1 MASSKRGARLTAAGP
16 SPAESTA
23 ETLPPRRRRAAPRA
37 FDRTWSRDLDALV
50 AGLLATRDTEATLR
64 GVASFVA
71 RHLGAHR
78 CSVIL
83 TRPELGVGHIVTS
96 LEDRTIRNL
105 RIRLDAYPEVLAA
118 VEQRAPVCIGRDEPS
133 DLARAL
139 KPLFESQRVES
150 VVVAPLLV
158 RGEVIGAFFIRTPE
172 GGPRLGPDHLERLKP
187 LFQVTAVALDE
198 ALRRGHL
205 RGLGPESEAM
215 ARMRRLVSG
224 LRHFLNNPLT
234 AVVGFAELLKGDP
247 SLSGAVRADLDQ
259 ILSAAR
265 RSRAVMESLAEFAQS
280 GTTGRTAVD
289 PRAVLASA
297 LREEANACRAAGVEL
312 VVDVPAELPMVWGSE
327 SLLAQALARLLTNAR
342 QAAAE
347 RAHDPRVQLVAHAI
361 GATLRILVRDNG
373 PGVPTETR
381 DHLFE
386 PFFTTHRSPDRMGL
400 GLAVA
405 HGIVEVHGG
414 ALYLDVGD
422 SSYTSFVIELPTTTL
437 GKSLDDSAGAITPVT
452 GPFPGGR

>member
-1 MASSKRGARLTAAGP
+1 MATSKRDENPTPDPPSSAA
-16 SPAESTA
+16 STA
-23 ETLPPRRRRAAPRA
+23 DARRARSRRTAPGA
-37 FDRTWSRDLDALV
+37 FGRTWSRDLDALV
-50 AGLLATRDTEATLR
+50 AGLLATPDTEATLR

-118 VEQRAPVCIGRDEPS
+118 VEQRVPVCIARDDPS
-133 DLARAL
+133 ELAHAL
-139 KPLFESQRVES
+139 APLFTSQRVES
-150 VVVAPLLV
+150 VVVAPLTV

-172 GGPRLGPDHLERLKP
+172 GGPRLGTQHLERLKP

-205 RGLGPESEAM
+205 RGLGPESEGM

-234 AVVGFAELLKGDP
+234 AVIGFAELLKADS
-247 SLSGAVRADLDQ
+247 SLSHEVRADLEQ
-259 ILSAAR
+259 ILSAAQ

-280 GTTGRTAVD
+280 GTTGRSAVD
-289 PRAVLASA
+289 PRAVMAAA
-297 LREEANACRAAGVEL
+297 LREEERACREAGIELTVES
-312 VVDVPAELPMVWGSE
+312 PPELPMVWGSE

-342 QAAAE
+342 QAVAE
-347 RAHDPRVQLVAHAI
+347 RAHGRRVMLVAQAI
-361 GATLRILVRDNG
+361 GGTLRLLVRDD
-373 PGVPTETR
+373 GVGISAEAR
-381 DHLFE
+381 EHLFE

-422 SSYTSFVIELPTTTL
+422 STCTSFVIELPTTTL
-437 GKSLDDSAGAITPVT
+437 GKSLGEPTGAITPVT
-452 GPFPGGR
+452 GSFPGGR